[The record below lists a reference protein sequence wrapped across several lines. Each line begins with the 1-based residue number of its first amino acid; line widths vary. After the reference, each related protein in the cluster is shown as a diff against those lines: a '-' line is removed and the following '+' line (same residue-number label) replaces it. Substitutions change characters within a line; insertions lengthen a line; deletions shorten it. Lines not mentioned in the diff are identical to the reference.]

1 MPSEINYMKCSI
13 PDAPCLCG
21 GVWFFLILILIF
33 SSFFFRL
40 AVASWTTHLLEKM
53 SLTFSAF

>member
-1 MPSEINYMKCSI
+1 MPLVCVVVF
-13 PDAPCLCG
+13 G
-21 GVWFFLILILIF
+21 FFLILILIF